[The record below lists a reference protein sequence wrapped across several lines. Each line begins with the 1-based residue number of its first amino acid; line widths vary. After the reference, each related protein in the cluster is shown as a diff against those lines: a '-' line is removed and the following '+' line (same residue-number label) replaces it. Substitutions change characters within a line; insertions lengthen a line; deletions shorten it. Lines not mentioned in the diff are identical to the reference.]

1 MGKVVGIIAEYNP
14 FHNGHLYHL
23 LQAKDLAQADYV
35 VAVISGNFTQRGDT
49 SIVDKWTKA
58 YMAICGGCDLVL
70 ELPTV
75 YSISSAE
82 NFASGAIKILDSL
95 KIVDSIAFGAEASD
109 LATLNNIAN
118 VLYTEPRGYTNILTH
133 ELQKGISFPSARENA
148 ILMYLNDIKRYANIL
163 NSPNNIL
170 AIEYL
175 KALKTQK
182 SNMNPIMVKRSKVY
196 YNDDRIVDDFA
207 SATAIRKL
215 IKRREY
221 EDLRKVVPRS
231 TYKILSRQI
240 RDGNIVLGLENFE
253 KEIIYTLRKM
263 SIREIANLPDVSE
276 GLENLIKNGYKIVGV
291 VSQVD
296 KPQGRKMVI
305 TPTPTKLI
313 GQKYNIPVFQ
323 PVKIRDDYAF
333 LSELKPDI
341 ILTMAYGQIIPQAVL
356 DIPTFLPLNL
366 HGSILPKYRG
376 ASPIQSALLN
386 GDKSTGITLME
397 MVDKMD
403 AGRMFYKKEIAISN
417 EDNYESLSI

>member
-75 YSISSAE
+75 YSVSSAE
-82 NFASGAIKILDSL
+82 NFASGAVKILDSL
-95 KIVDSIAFGAEASD
+95 KIIDSIAFGAEASD

-118 VLYTEPRGYTNILTH
+118 VLFQEPRGYTNILTH

-276 GLENLIKNGYKIVGV
+276 GLENLIKN
-291 VSQVD
+291 SAD
-296 KPQGRKMVI
+296 NCNDMS
-305 TPTPTKLI
+305 KLI
-313 GQKYNIPVFQ
+313 ANIKSKRYTQ
-323 PVKIRDDYAF
+323 TRIQR
-333 LSELKPDI
+333 
-341 ILTMAYGQIIPQAVL
+341 ILLY
-356 DIPTFLPLNL
+356 
-366 HGSILPKYRG
+366 
-376 ASPIQSALLN
+376 ALL
-386 GDKSTGITLME
+386 GIDKKMMEDSKKVTPYVRVLGFTNKGKELISEINKRNPKINMITS
-397 MVDKMD
+397 V
-403 AGRMFYKKEIAISN
+403 KKFIEKNNKPSN
-417 EDNYESLSI
+417 RTIMQMLQKDIFATDVYTLGFDFESKANLDFTNNMIITN

>member
-75 YSISSAE
+75 YSVSSAE
-82 NFASGAIKILDSL
+82 NFASGAVKILDSL

-263 SIREIANLPDVSE
+263 NIREIANLPDVSE
-276 GLENLIKNGYKIVGV
+276 GLENLIKN
-291 VSQVD
+291 SAD
-296 KPQGRKMVI
+296 NCNDMS
-305 TPTPTKLI
+305 KLI
-313 GQKYNIPVFQ
+313 ANIKSKRYTQ
-323 PVKIRDDYAF
+323 TRIQR
-333 LSELKPDI
+333 
-341 ILTMAYGQIIPQAVL
+341 ILLY
-356 DIPTFLPLNL
+356 
-366 HGSILPKYRG
+366 
-376 ASPIQSALLN
+376 ALL
-386 GDKSTGITLME
+386 GIDKKMMEDSKKVTPYVRVLGFTNKGKELISEINKRNPKINMITS
-397 MVDKMD
+397 V
-403 AGRMFYKKEIAISN
+403 KKFIEKNNKPSN
-417 EDNYESLSI
+417 RTIMQMLQKDIFATDVYTLGFDFESKANLDLTNNMIITN

>member
-82 NFASGAIKILDSL
+82 NFASGAVKILDSL

-118 VLYTEPRGYTNILTH
+118 VLYQEPRAYTNILTH

-276 GLENLIKNGYKIVGV
+276 GLENLIKN
-291 VSQVD
+291 SAD
-296 KPQGRKMVI
+296 NCNDMS
-305 TPTPTKLI
+305 KLI
-313 GQKYNIPVFQ
+313 ANIKSKRYTQ
-323 PVKIRDDYAF
+323 TRIQR
-333 LSELKPDI
+333 
-341 ILTMAYGQIIPQAVL
+341 ILLY
-356 DIPTFLPLNL
+356 
-366 HGSILPKYRG
+366 
-376 ASPIQSALLN
+376 ALL
-386 GDKSTGITLME
+386 GIDKKMMEDSKKVTPYVRVLGFTNKGKELISEINKRNPKINMITS
-397 MVDKMD
+397 V
-403 AGRMFYKKEIAISN
+403 KKFIEKNNKPSN
-417 EDNYESLSI
+417 RTIMQMLQKDIFATDVYTLGFDFESKANLDFTNNMIITN